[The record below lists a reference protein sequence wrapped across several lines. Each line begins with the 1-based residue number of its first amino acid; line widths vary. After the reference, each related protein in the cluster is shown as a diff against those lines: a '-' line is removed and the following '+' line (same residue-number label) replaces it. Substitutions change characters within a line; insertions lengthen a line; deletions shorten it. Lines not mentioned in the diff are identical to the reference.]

1 MSNYVRFGLMIATS
15 VVVMFCL
22 KYLSTY
28 EVNHVFYSETRT
40 YMALMMG
47 AAMTVIMLSFM
58 LSMYKKQRV
67 NAGIYLGSVVVF
79 IAALF
84 LLRSQTTVQDS
95 SYMRSMIPHHSIAI
109 LTSERSEITDV
120 RVRELA
126 DGIIKA
132 QRKEIKEMEW
142 LLDDISKNGKATTEL
157 QARDRPIPNFEGK
170 L

>member
-1 MSNYVRFGLMIATS
+1 MSHYLRFGLMIATS
-15 VVVMFCL
+15 IVVMFCL

-28 EVNHVFYSETRT
+28 ELGHVFYSEMRT

-47 AAMTVIMLSFM
+47 AAMAVVMLSFM
-58 LSMYKKQRV
+58 LPMHKNKRMNV
-67 NAGIYLGSVVVF
+67 GIYGGSVIVF
-79 IAALF
+79 MLTLF
-84 LLRSQTTVQDS
+84 LIRSQATIGDS
-95 SYMRSMIPHHSIAI
+95 SYMRSMIPHHSIAV
-109 LTSERSEITDV
+109 LTSERSEIADF

-142 LLDDISKNGKATTEL
+142 LLDDIASNGKATSTEEA
-157 QARDRPIPNFEGK
+157 QERPVPDFEGK